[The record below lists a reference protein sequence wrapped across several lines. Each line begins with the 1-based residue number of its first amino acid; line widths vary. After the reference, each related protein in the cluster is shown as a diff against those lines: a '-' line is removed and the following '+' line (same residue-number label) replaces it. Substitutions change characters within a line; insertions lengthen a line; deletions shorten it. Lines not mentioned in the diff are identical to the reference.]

1 MKEVTDALTAI
12 AATLGVDFL
21 RTKSLT
27 EADIENH
34 NRNSTLDL
42 MVYNGA
48 SSISNAFGGAE
59 IIDTIACEIYFLTK
73 APSKDFNGAELD
85 TMLDITK
92 RYADQTYA
100 VLNGTYAVE
109 DIEPYSLEG
118 VSILAD
124 LFIGFRMDIGIPFY
138 NTGC

>member
-48 SSISNAFGGAE
+48 SNISNEFEGAQ
-59 IIDTIACEIYFLTK
+59 IIDIVASEIYFLTK

-85 TMLDITK
+85 TMLDIAK
-92 RYADQTYA
+92 RYVDQTYA
-100 VLNGTYAVE
+100 ILNADYAVK
-109 DIEPYSLEG
+109 DIEPYDLEG

-124 LFIGFRMDIGIPFY
+124 LFIGFRAEIGIPFY